1 MAPKVGE
8 KGPAKKGPAK
18 KAADGKKKKK
28 ISKAE
33 TYKIYIYSECTG
45 PVPGAWGRAL
55 CGALLTAACAAGF
68 ACGGLDCCS
77 GPQSTPVAGRPS
89 PPPPPQRC

>member
-28 ISKAE
+28 VSKAE
-33 TYKIYIYSECTG
+33 TYKIYIYSE
-45 PVPGAWGRAL
+45 RR
-55 CGALLTAACAAGF
+55 AAGR
-68 ACGGLDCCS
+68 GGGPGHGS
-77 GPQSTPVAGRPS
+77 G
-89 PPPPPQRC
+89 C

>member
-28 ISKAE
+28 VSKAE
-33 TYKIYIYSECTG
+33 TYKIYIYSECRRR
-45 PVPGAWGRAL
+45 AQRGRLRRA
-55 CGALLTAACAAGF
+55 
-68 ACGGLDCCS
+68 
-77 GPQSTPVAGRPS
+77 
-89 PPPPPQRC
+89 RC

>member
-1 MAPKVGE
+1 MSAACTIPYAPTSHRAPTEPLNDISQVGE

-33 TYKIYIYSECTG
+33 TYKIYIYS
-45 PVPGAWGRAL
+45 AWR
-55 CGALLTAACAAGF
+55 LL
-68 ACGGLDCCS
+68 
-77 GPQSTPVAGRPS
+77 
-89 PPPPPQRC
+89 

>member
-28 ISKAE
+28 VSKAE
-33 TYKIYIYSECTG
+33 TYKIYIYSEQRSTFRGLSFAILSRTG
-45 PVPGAWGRAL
+45 ARGPSLCRPRSRA
-55 CGALLTAACAAGF
+55 
-68 ACGGLDCCS
+68 
-77 GPQSTPVAGRPS
+77 
-89 PPPPPQRC
+89 PPPACC

>member
-33 TYKIYIYSECTG
+33 TYKIYIYSERPWG
-45 PVPGAWGRAL
+45 LRRARAGGATR
-55 CGALLTAACAAGF
+55 
-68 ACGGLDCCS
+68 
-77 GPQSTPVAGRPS
+77 RR
-89 PPPPPQRC
+89 RC

>member
-28 ISKAE
+28 VSKAE
-33 TYKIYIYSECTG
+33 TYKIYIYSES
-45 PVPGAWGRAL
+45 
-55 CGALLTAACAAGF
+55 LLLMAA
-68 ACGGLDCCS
+68 
-77 GPQSTPVAGRPS
+77 
-89 PPPPPQRC
+89 

>member
-28 ISKAE
+28 VSKAE
-33 TYKIYIYSECTG
+33 TYKIYIYSECRPPACSVVHTA
-45 PVPGAWGRAL
+45 VGAR
-55 CGALLTAACAAGF
+55 
-68 ACGGLDCCS
+68 
-77 GPQSTPVAGRPS
+77 
-89 PPPPPQRC
+89 

>member
-33 TYKIYIYSECTG
+33 TYKIYIYSECS
-45 PVPGAWGRAL
+45 L
-55 CGALLTAACAAGF
+55 
-68 ACGGLDCCS
+68 GL
-77 GPQSTPVAGRPS
+77 
-89 PPPPPQRC
+89 

>member
-18 KAADGKKKKK
+18 KAADGKKKK

-33 TYKIYIYSECTG
+33 TYKIYIYSEWHG
-45 PVPGAWGRAL
+45 AGPGA
-55 CGALLTAACAAGF
+55 
-68 ACGGLDCCS
+68 CCRVPR
-77 GPQSTPVAGRPS
+77 GT
-89 PPPPPQRC
+89 RC

>member
-28 ISKAE
+28 VSKAE
-33 TYKIYIYSECTG
+33 TYKIYIYSEHR
-45 PVPGAWGRAL
+45 GARAGGVQ
-55 CGALLTAACAAGF
+55 GARG
-68 ACGGLDCCS
+68 
-77 GPQSTPVAGRPS
+77 
-89 PPPPPQRC
+89 QRCCC

>member
-33 TYKIYIYSECTG
+33 TYKIYIYS
-45 PVPGAWGRAL
+45 
-55 CGALLTAACAAGF
+55 ALLCWLRF
-68 ACGGLDCCS
+68 
-77 GPQSTPVAGRPS
+77 
-89 PPPPPQRC
+89 